1 MFMRRAG
8 RTMIATLLCGSLAA
22 LTASPMALAQN
33 RANSSGLPSASGNPL
48 VQLQQQID
56 ALAAA
61 GQDVSAL
68 RQRLATLEQQMSA
81 LYGLQT
87 QLNILS
93 TQFQTLSSQVG
104 SGGGAKLAVYDRNQ
118 QKIGDV
124 VGVQDNI
131 AWVGLTAGN
140 RSFVLQ
146 VFPEQLV
153 GQFLWF
159 RDSNCTGAAFIAGFT
174 LDNGANVFALAAV
187 QEPGGMVYA
196 ADANTPPVVVPVA
209 SFLDSQGRCTNWP
222 TTQRVLSASPVMTL
236 DSVFQR
242 PYSVR

>member
-1 MFMRRAG
+1 
-8 RTMIATLLCGSLAA
+8 MIATLLCGSLAA

-61 GQDVSAL
+61 GQDVSEL

-87 QLNILS
+87 QLNGLS
-93 TQFQTLSSQVG
+93 TQLQTLSSQIG
-104 SGGGAKLAVYDRNQ
+104 SGGGASLAVYDRNE
-118 QKIGDV
+118 KKMGDV
-124 VGVQDNI
+124 VGVSEANVP
-131 AWVGLTAGN
+131 WVSLTAGN

-153 GQFLWF
+153 GQELWF
-159 RDSNCTGAAFIAGFT
+159 ENSNCTGRTYIAGWM
-174 LDNGANVFALAAV
+174 LNNGPNVFALAAV
-187 QEPGGMVYA
+187 QEPGGVVYA
-196 ADANTPPVVVPVA
+196 ADANTPVNASVA
-209 SFLDSQGRCTNWP
+209 SFLDSNGNCWAWAV
-222 TTQRVLSASPVMTL
+222 TQKVLPASAVMNLNTL
-236 DSVFQR
+236 FQR
-242 PYSVR
+242 PYTVR